1 MANAF
6 MASLS
11 TGSAKDLGPPSGG
24 KEALKYAAQADMFQD
39 DPNFY
44 AWLEEWIGR
53 GDDESIMIDAFN
65 TLTDYGMQYEF
76 QQQQQQLESSKS
88 GATNMDTVLAGGN
101 GLNAETDLPQELH
114 QAHLGSIRVAASR
127 HHSVASHYI
136 SQPGE
141 HTSLWG
147 LGSPPD
153 SSVGNSIA
161 SLSSTAMPPY
171 SFSSCPAAPDAATVV
186 VSSVVPGVRPNG
198 RAAFISAAS
207 DAGPFNTES
216 LIAPLTRGLDTYHVP
231 AELSCLLGNST
242 DPTGS
247 TSPQLPEGCIPS
259 HGTIT
264 SYAGTPPSTA
274 QKSVHNPAFP
284 AAGSA
289 VVGTTATVT
298 RSGGGL
304 RPELPNV
311 PSLEQL
317 IARAICGNSVGA
329 VDGGRAAI
337 PTAAA
342 PSGGAAGG
350 LSSLGMAVLGAGG
363 FGHLSSANGS
373 SIAGAASASTP
384 TSCFVRDS
392 SGSFGGGAPNSAV
405 CSMDKDSLSD
415 SGRLTSLGL
424 PTQHWSSMRSMLTIS
439 AGGPGARARAHGLR
453 CKGSSSG
460 GPAGLHA
467 HGWHG
472 HGHGHGSP
480 HHHYHGIP
488 VSNVHGHAYVD
499 KAVVAACGVGRT
511 RSIVGVNAFGK
522 PTRSAR
528 SKAVFMA
535 LEAEVE
541 GKLSQLEAL
550 QHENTTL
557 TQRVEI
563 LEVTV
568 ARQSAVLDLMTIAI
582 TAERAAAAAINSAPR
597 AALAHSLVGGEA
609 TIQQPR
615 PLPGVHTG
623 AENTAPVAAE
633 KVPVAAPGS
642 PAGSGLAAMNP
653 DLLEWARRCT
663 LETYV
668 AWYKEHLQEVSM
680 TLLALED
687 SSPDPEMES
696 QLVQL
701 VASAWLRT
709 SLVCIFQPLT
719 QLRLKGLNLETGKY
733 SEPPEQHWLNVI
745 KLMTVGPQ
753 QVAEMENLFHSYNLL
768 HDSFRAEL
776 QDTQREL
783 TEILET
789 HDSHGH
795 QHCTQQGLVV
805 VIQQNALLKRVRSI
819 LQKTHLL
826 YSSTIG
832 VAAMRILKPKEFA
845 KCSVQSYPYY
855 PCGPSLMR
863 ACTQLRSM
871 KAIWGPTAS
880 GCYC

>member
-1 MANAF
+1 MAEAA

-24 KEALKYAAQADMFQD
+24 MEALKYAAQADMFQD
-39 DPNFY
+39 DPKFY
-44 AWLEEWIGR
+44 VWLEEWIGK

-88 GATNMDTVLAGGN
+88 GARFPVNIEAVLAGGN
-101 GLNAETDLPQELH
+101 GLNADTALPQELH
-114 QAHLGSIRVAASR
+114 QAKLGSIRGAASPR
-127 HHSVASHYI
+127 HSLASDYI

-147 LGSPPD
+147 LGSHTP

-161 SLSSTAMPPY
+161 SISSAAMPPY
-171 SFSSCPAAPDAATVV
+171 SFPSCPAAPDAATVV
-186 VSSVVPGVRPNG
+186 ESSVAPGVRPDG
-198 RAAFISAAS
+198 RAACISTAS
-207 DAGPFNTES
+207 DAGPFNTAS
-216 LIAPLTRGLDTYHVP
+216 FIAPLTRDLDTYHVP
-231 AELSCLLGNST
+231 AELSCLLRSSI
-242 DPTGS
+242 DPTPS
-247 TSPQLPEGCIPS
+247 TSPEPLEGCVHS

-264 SYAGTPPSTA
+264 SYAGTPP
-274 QKSVHNPAFP
+274 PGP
-284 AAGSA
+284 A
-289 VVGTTATVT
+289 VVGTTATAP

-304 RPELPNV
+304 RPELPNL

-317 IARAICGNSVGA
+317 IVRAICGNSVGT
-329 VDGGRAAI
+329 VEGGRAAI
-337 PTAAA
+337 PAAA
-342 PSGGAAGG
+342 GPSAGAAGG
-350 LSSLGMAVLGAGG
+350 LSSLGMTVLGAGG
-363 FGHLSSANGS
+363 CGHLSSANGS
-373 SIAGAASASTP
+373 SITGAASASAP
-384 TSCFVRDS
+384 TSCLVRDS
-392 SGSFGGGAPNSAV
+392 SSSLGYGAPNSAV
-405 CSMDKDSLSD
+405 CSMDKDSLSG
-415 SGRLTSLGL
+415 SGRLASLGL
-424 PTQHWSSMRSMLTIS
+424 PTQQHRSSVRSMLTTS
-439 AGGPGARARAHGLR
+439 AGGPGACARAHGLR

-460 GPAGLHA
+460 GPAGRHA
-467 HGWHG
+467 HEW

-480 HHHYHGIP
+480 HHYYHGIP
-488 VSNVHGHAYVD
+488 ISNVHGHAYVD
-499 KAVVAACGVGRT
+499 KAVGAACGVGRT
-511 RSIVGVNAFGK
+511 RSIVGVNAYGK

-528 SKAVFMA
+528 SKAIFMA

-550 QHENTTL
+550 QQEKTTL

-582 TAERAAAAAINSAPR
+582 SAERAAAPAAAANSAPR
-597 AALAHSLVGGEA
+597 AALARSLVGGEA
-609 TIQQPR
+609 TVQQPR
-615 PLPGVHTG
+615 PLPGFYTG
-623 AENTAPVAAE
+623 AGNTGPVAAE
-633 KVPVAAPGS
+633 KVPAVAPGS
-642 PAGSGLAAMNP
+642 PAGSGLAAMSP

-663 LETYV
+663 LEMYV
-668 AWYKEHLQEVSM
+668 AWYKEHLQELSM

-687 SSPDPEMES
+687 SSPNPEVES

-733 SEPPEQHWLNVI
+733 SEPPEQHWLHII

-776 QDTQREL
+776 QDTQLEL
-783 TEILET
+783 TQIVET
-789 HDSHGH
+789 HDSLGH
-795 QHCTQQGLVV
+795 QHCTQLGLAVV
-805 VIQQNALLKRVRSI
+805 MQQNALLKRVRSI

-845 KCSVQSYPYY
+845 KCTVHSYPYY

-871 KAIWGPTAS
+871 KAIWGLAAS
-880 GCYC
+880 GCY